1 MIQSLSYQMLIKGL
15 SQLYKNLSL
24 VQHKRGV
31 KYTSYVMCLVKV
43 PKKNSKTFGESLKAI
58 FRYTD
63 IELRGTA
70 KNELIHA
77 YSNKKRFKN
86 SWQNLVEGFENIF
99 QYTVVGKDQP
109 RLKSTNVLERLN
121 QEIRRREK
129 VVRIFPNTDSAIRLI
144 GAILIDIHE
153 EWIGSSRKYI
163 KI

>member
-1 MIQSLSYQMLIKGL
+1 MRNILS
-15 SQLYKNLSL
+15 
-24 VQHKRGV
+24 
-31 KYTSYVMCLVKV
+31 KV
-43 PKKNSKTFGESLKAI
+43 PKKNSKTFRESLKAI

-63 IELRGTA
+63 IELARAA
-70 KNELIHA
+70 KNELINT
-77 YSNKKRFKN
+77 YSDKKRYKYAC
-86 SWQNLVEGFENIF
+86 QTLDEGFEDAF
-99 QYTVVGKDQP
+99 QYTVVGKGHP